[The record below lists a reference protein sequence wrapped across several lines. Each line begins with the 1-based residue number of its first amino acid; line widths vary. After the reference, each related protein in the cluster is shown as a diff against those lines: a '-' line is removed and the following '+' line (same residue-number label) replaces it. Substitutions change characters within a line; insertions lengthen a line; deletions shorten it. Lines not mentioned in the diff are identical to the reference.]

1 MTKTNGKL
9 WEISDDILELERLID
24 EIEDCNDLSQAEKE
38 VRRNYVFSEWLNSE
52 AQFDEKAEK
61 VGHYIKHLEA
71 LTKARQ
77 AEMKRLKTL
86 AEMSEKQSAKLR
98 TYLVKEMLRVDKRKV
113 EGATC
118 KLSMR
123 RKQPRVCL
131 NCEPEEL
138 PSEYQRVKIEA
149 NLTEI
154 KKALKGK
161 KQIKGAFFSDN
172 QEYSLTIK

>member
-1 MTKTNGKL
+1 METNGKL
-9 WEISDDILELERLID
+9 WEISDDILELERVID
-24 EIEDCNDLSQAEKE
+24 EIEDCNDLTESEKE
-38 VRRNYVFSEWLNSE
+38 VRRNHVFSEWLNTDT
-52 AQFDEKAEK
+52 QFDEKAEK
-61 VGHYIKHLEA
+61 VAHYIKYLEA
-71 LTKARQ
+71 LTEARK

-98 TYLVKEMLRVDKRKV
+98 DYLVKEMLRVDKRKV

-131 NCEPEEL
+131 NVEPEEL
-138 PSEYQRVKIEA
+138 PLEYQRVKIEA

-154 KKALKGK
+154 KKALKSQ
-161 KQIKGAFFSDN
+161 KQLDWAFFSDN
-172 QEYSLTIK
+172 QEYSLMIK